1 MLRLKQTEQ
10 YLAACGNLSGYDFV
24 TAMPSLVFIV
34 TGWKSNGKEKQ
45 AGQIREKRIF
55 ISNRPTGQSGNRR
68 NHTDKSRNI
77 GTGCSHWVDYKLS
90 ISFIL
95 YIKYSD
101 RPVRRWKGARQLR
114 IRCGKE
120 RQPPCHWFGDVWY
133 RYFGEFHL
141 HRLRFKENAHTLLK
155 NAAAV
160 KAFGGEA
167 RIEKM
172 KTIDRLLMKAVTKG
186 KRDSLKL
193 SYENMDC
200 FIREAGENNKTGRL
214 ISHGCL

>member
-1 MLRLKQTEQ
+1 MYDTVILGSSIYIGYVSKKMRTFCKKRLDLLSRKRVELFLCRG
-10 YLAACGNLSGYDFV
+10 YPWEAAEYFS
-24 TAMPSLVFIV
+24 
-34 TGWKSNGKEKQ
+34 KS
-45 AGQIREKRIF
+45 F
-55 ISNRPTGQSGNRR
+55 
-68 NHTDKSRNI
+68 
-77 GTGCSHWVDYKLS
+77 
-90 ISFIL
+90 
-95 YIKYSD
+95 
-101 RPVRRWKGARQLR
+101 
-114 IRCGKE
+114 
-120 RQPPCHWFGDVWY
+120 PP
-133 RYFGEFHL
+133 L
-141 HRLRFKENAHTLLK
+141 LLK

-186 KRDSLKL
+186 KSDSLKL

>member
-1 MLRLKQTEQ
+1 M
-10 YLAACGNLSGYDFV
+10 
-24 TAMPSLVFIV
+24 
-34 TGWKSNGKEKQ
+34 
-45 AGQIREKRIF
+45 
-55 ISNRPTGQSGNRR
+55 
-68 NHTDKSRNI
+68 
-77 GTGCSHWVDYKLS
+77 DYKLS

-101 RPVRRWKGARQLR
+101 RPVRRWKGVRQLR
-114 IRCGKE
+114 ICCGKE
-120 RQPPCHWFGDVWY
+120 RHPHAIDLEMYDTVILGSSIY
-133 RYFGEFHL
+133 IG
-141 HRLRFKENAHTLLK
+141 LRFKENAHTLLK

-160 KAFGGEA
+160 KAFGGRSADRE
-167 RIEKM
+167 M

-186 KRDSLKL
+186 KSDSLKL